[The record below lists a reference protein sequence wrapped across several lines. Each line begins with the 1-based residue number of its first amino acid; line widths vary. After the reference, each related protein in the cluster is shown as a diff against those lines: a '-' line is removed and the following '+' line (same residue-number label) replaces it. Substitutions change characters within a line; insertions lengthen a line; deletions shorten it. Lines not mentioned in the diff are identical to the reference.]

1 MALISVPAS
10 YFSNLD
16 MNGRRIDLQQRAEL
30 LFGSCEFAVQDLY
43 CARPPKA
50 VSYLFAVD
58 VSWNAQKSGMLQ
70 TWASALKHFLYSGQ
84 YTLPEG
90 ARVGIITFDRAI
102 HFYNL
107 SPELETFAMLVVGDI
122 DDVFSP
128 LQEGLLVDPL
138 ASR

>member
-1 MALISVPAS
+1 VINAVPS
-10 YFSNLD
+10 NYFANLD

-30 LFGSCEFAVQDLY
+30 LFGSCEFAVQNMY
-43 CARPPKA
+43 CARPPKP

-90 ARVGIITFDRAI
+90 FRVGIVTFDRAV

-107 SPELETFAMLVVGDI
+107 SPELEAFSMLVVSDI
-122 DDVFSP
+122 DDIFSP
-128 LQEGLLVDPL
+128 IQEGLLVDPI